1 MLDLVGERALTTVLT
16 PRLLGV
22 AAVDFASTALTGFGG
37 IVLGMNNGT
46 GGIPPSCEFGREL
59 YPMDEAGRE
68 RGAIGLSGVKKL
80 DFRLRT
86 AGDGGI

>member
-1 MLDLVGERALTTVLT
+1 ME
-16 PRLLGV
+16 
-22 AAVDFASTALTGFGG
+22 
-37 IVLGMNNGT
+37 
-46 GGIPPSCEFGREL
+46 
-59 YPMDEAGRE
+59 EAGRE